1 MTLMFKS
8 NLHPNSEGFFFV
20 YDGLKYLV
28 QLPKHIDYGS
38 LVRCAKKKFK
48 LTGKSSLIG
57 LSYKIDRNKVSIKDD
72 DDVVYFV
79 NEVFESSQDIK
90 SLYIAVL
97 KEAVE
102 VSHTSSAEPLDLD
115 LNIPLFDEQPNNETS
130 IVVHSNEQPD
140 SKNESIHYE
149 HKWKNNTFQYTPVP
163 PNPPSFVKNPK
174 KQPFFSSHVLK
185 VFEEFEDKD
194 ECIREIALKCL
205 KEVRGANIFRITH
218 MNDVHT
224 CLKLTVNGNHS
235 NATTKV
241 LGHMLVPKM
250 RDTTR
255 VYKPKDIQ
263 LDMNLALNIDI
274 SYKKAW
280 RGKQLA
286 LQATQG
292 CPKVSYEQLP
302 YYFHYLKLANEGTVT
317 HIDTDDEGRFKQC
330 FLAFGVAVR
339 SFLRFMRPLLI
350 IDAAHLKGRYLGT
363 NLAAVAMDG
372 NNQIIP
378 IATGVTHGETGESWT
393 WFLSKLKECIGEV
406 LGLAI
411 ISDRHF
417 AIGHACKNVFPNAF
431 HGYCCRHLMMN
442 CNMQSDRLKGL
453 YWKTCKAYT
462 RAEFDRCVACIR
474 VMRPAAYRKLE
485 DAGFEKWSRAYCP
498 ANRYNYMTS
507 NSVESINSL
516 TREVRRVP
524 ITMLMD
530 WYRQLLQRWYFE
542 RRSKYE
548 DALDEEVS
556 DWATA
561 KIYDRIIKSVNWT
574 VKGIHKMNKYE
585 VKDNRRDWFLRTTLK
600 NTYSGM
606 FNPTQDVATWET
618 RDDLQVVLAPVI
630 IKRQA
635 GRPKNKD
642 RIRSQGEEPV
652 RKQCTRCGAN
662 GHNRGSCNV
671 PLVTKKRCATR
682 KMRSLRALCRVPR
695 IANGRQ
701 SSSTRNENLNNAAPP
716 ESTNQQAMN
725 VPTPPASIGMIN
737 RLSQMSTPQ
746 NFLV

>member
-1 MTLMFKS
+1 MNAPTLKV
-8 NLHPNSEGFFFV
+8 FFV
-20 YDGLKYLV
+20 YEGSKFLV

-38 LVRCAKKKFK
+38 LVRCARKKFK
-48 LTGKSSLIG
+48 LTGKSSLIV
-57 LSYKIDRNKVSIKDD
+57 LSCKIDRNKVSITDD
-72 DDVVYFV
+72 DEVVYFF
-79 NEVFESSQDIK
+79 NEVFESRMKICILIS
-90 SLYIAVL
+90 
-97 KEAVE
+97 
-102 VSHTSSAEPLDLD
+102 
-115 LNIPLFDEQPNNETS
+115 
-130 IVVHSNEQPD
+130 
-140 SKNESIHYE
+140 E
-149 HKWKNNTFQYTPVP
+149 HKWKNNTFKYMLVP
-163 PNPPSFVKNPK
+163 PNPPSVIKNPK
-174 KQPFFSSHVLK
+174 NQPFFTSRVLK
-185 VFEEFEDKD
+185 VFDEFEDMD

-205 KEVRGANIFRITH
+205 KEVREANIFRITY
-218 MNDVHT
+218 MNDFHT
-224 CLKLTVNGNHS
+224 CSKITVNGNHS
-235 NATTKV
+235 NATAKV
-241 LGHMLVPKM
+241 LGHMLVSKT
-250 RDTTR
+250 RDITR

-292 CPKVSYEQLP
+292 CPKASYEQLP
-302 YYFHYLKLANEGTVT
+302 YYFHYLKL
-317 HIDTDDEGRFKQC
+317 
-330 FLAFGVAVR
+330 VR
-339 SFLRFMRPLLI
+339 SFLCFMHPLLI

-363 NLAAVAMDG
+363 NLAVVAMDG

-406 LGLAI
+406 PGLAI

-417 AIGHACKNVFPNAF
+417 AMALH
-431 HGYCCRHLMMN
+431 
-442 CNMQSDRLKGL
+442 GL

-462 RAEFDRCVACIR
+462 RAEFD
-474 VMRPAAYRKLE
+474 K
-485 DAGFEKWSRAYCP
+485 AYCP

-507 NSVESINSL
+507 NSVESINLL
-516 TREVRRVP
+516 TREVRKVP

-530 WYRQLLQRWYFE
+530 WYRQLLQQWYCD

-548 DALDEEVS
+548 DALDKEVS

-561 KIYDRIIKSVNWT
+561 KIYDRILKSVNWT

-585 VKDNRRDWFLRTTLK
+585 VKDNQRGHIVDLTEGTCSCRKWQLSGLPFGHVCAVARVTGLTSVEGLVQTWFFRTTLK
-600 NTYSGM
+600 NTYSGV

-642 RIRSQGEEPV
+642 RIRSQGEEHV
-652 RKQCTRCGAN
+652 KKQCTRCGAN
-662 GHNRGSCNV
+662 VHTRGSCNV

-695 IANGRQ
+695 IANGKPR
-701 SSSTRNENLNNAAPP
+701 SSTRNENLNNATHP
-716 ESTNQQAMN
+716 ESTNQQSMN

>member
-1 MTLMFKS
+1 MNAPTLKV
-8 NLHPNSEGFFFV
+8 FFV
-20 YDGLKYLV
+20 YEVSKFLV
-28 QLPKHIDYGS
+28 QLPKHIDHGS

-48 LTGKSSLIG
+48 LTGKSSLIV
-57 LSYKIDRNKVSIKDD
+57 LTYRIDRNKVYITDD
-72 DDVVYFV
+72 DDVVYFF
-79 NEVFESSQDIK
+79 NEVFESRQEIK
-90 SLYIAVL
+90 SLYITVR

-102 VSHTSSAEPLDLD
+102 VSDSSSSEPLDLD
-115 LNIPLFDEQPNNETS
+115 LNIPLFDEQPKNETS

-140 SKNESIHYE
+140 SKNENMHSE
-149 HKWKNNTFQYTPVP
+149 HKWKNNTFKYMPVP
-163 PNPPSFVKNPK
+163 PNPPNVIKNPK
-174 KQPFFSSHVLK
+174 NQPFFTLRVLK
-185 VFEEFEDKD
+185 VYEEFEDKD

-205 KEVRGANIFRITH
+205 KEGYEYRVVKSCQLAYRVRCMVPQCNWHVFCRSVRGTNIFRITH

-224 CLKLTVNGNHS
+224 CSKITVNGNHS
-235 NATTKV
+235 NATAKV

-250 RDTTR
+250 RDTTK
-255 VYKPKDIQ
+255 VYNPKDIQ

-292 CPKVSYEQLP
+292 CPKASYEQLP
-302 YYFHYLKLANEGTVT
+302 YYFHYLKLANEGTV
-317 HIDTDDEGRFKQC
+317 
-330 FLAFGVAVR
+330 R
-339 SFLRFMRPLLI
+339 SFLCFMCPLLI

-406 LGLAI
+406 PGLAI
-411 ISDRHF
+411 ISDRHLQL
-417 AIGHACKNVFPNAF
+417 ALH
-431 HGYCCRHLMMN
+431 
-442 CNMQSDRLKGL
+442 
-453 YWKTCKAYT
+453 AYT
-462 RAEFDRCVACIR
+462 RAELDRCVACIR

-498 ANRYNYMTS
+498 TNRYNYMTS

-516 TREVRRVP
+516 TREVRKVS

-530 WYRQLLQRWYFE
+530 WYRQLLQRC
-542 RRSKYE
+542 
-548 DALDEEVS
+548 
-556 DWATA
+556 
-561 KIYDRIIKSVNWT
+561 VNWT

-585 VKDNRRDWFLRTTLK
+585 VKDNRRGHIVDLTEGTCSCRKWQLSGLPCGHVCAVARVIGLTSVEGLVQTWFLRTTLK
-600 NTYSGM
+600 NTYSSV
-606 FNPTQDVATWET
+606 FNPAQDVATWET

-630 IKRQA
+630 IKRKA
-635 GRPKNKD
+635 ERPKNKD

-652 RKQCTRCGAN
+652 KKQCMRCGAN
-662 GHNRGSCNV
+662 GHTRGSCNV

-695 IANGRQ
+695 IANGNPG
-701 SSSTRNENLNNAAPP
+701 SSTRNE
-716 ESTNQQAMN
+716 
-725 VPTPPASIGMIN
+725 I
-737 RLSQMSTPQ
+737 
-746 NFLV
+746 

>member
-1 MTLMFKS
+1 
-8 NLHPNSEGFFFV
+8 
-20 YDGLKYLV
+20 
-28 QLPKHIDYGS
+28 
-38 LVRCAKKKFK
+38 
-48 LTGKSSLIG
+48 
-57 LSYKIDRNKVSIKDD
+57 
-72 DDVVYFV
+72 
-79 NEVFESSQDIK
+79 
-90 SLYIAVL
+90 
-97 KEAVE
+97 
-102 VSHTSSAEPLDLD
+102 
-115 LNIPLFDEQPNNETS
+115 
-130 IVVHSNEQPD
+130 
-140 SKNESIHYE
+140 
-149 HKWKNNTFQYTPVP
+149 
-163 PNPPSFVKNPK
+163 
-174 KQPFFSSHVLK
+174 
-185 VFEEFEDKD
+185 
-194 ECIREIALKCL
+194 
-205 KEVRGANIFRITH
+205 
-218 MNDVHT
+218 
-224 CLKLTVNGNHS
+224 
-235 NATTKV
+235 
-241 LGHMLVPKM
+241 M

-280 RGKQLA
+280 RGKQIA

-292 CPKVSYEQLP
+292 CPKASYEQLP

-317 HIDTDDEGRFKQC
+317 HIDTDDEGQFKQC

-339 SFLRFMRPLLI
+339 SFLRFMRPLII

-363 NLAAVAMDG
+363 NLAAVAMDE

-378 IATGVTHGETGESWT
+378 IATGVTHSETGESWT

-406 LGLAI
+406 PGLAI

-417 AIGHACKNVFPNAF
+417 GIGLACKNVFPNAF

-442 CNMQSDRLKGL
+442 CNMQSDQLKVL

-485 DAGFEKWSRAYCP
+485 DAGFEKWSRAYYP

-574 VKGIHKMNKYE
+574 VKDIHKMNKYE
-585 VKDNRRDWFLRTTLK
+585 VKDNRRGHIVDLTEGTCSCRKWELSGLPCGHVCAVARVTGLTSVEGLVKDWFLRTTLK
-600 NTYSGM
+600 NTYLGM

-642 RIRSQGEEPV
+642 RIPSQGEEPV

-662 GHNRGSCNV
+662 GHNREICNKKNEVLESTMSCSKNC
-671 PLVTKKRCATR
+671 KWK
-682 KMRSLRALCRVPR
+682 
-695 IANGRQ
+695 Q

-725 VPTPPASIGMIN
+725 VPTPAASTGMIN

>member
-1 MTLMFKS
+1 M
-8 NLHPNSEGFFFV
+8 NSEIVKVFFV
-20 YDGLKYLV
+20 YEGSKFLV

-48 LTGKSSLIG
+48 LTGKLSLIG
-57 LSYKIDRNKVSIKDD
+57 LSYRIDRNKVSITDD
-72 DDVVYFV
+72 DDVVYFL
-79 NEVFESSQDIK
+79 NEVFESRQDIK
-90 SLYIAVL
+90 SLYITVL

-102 VSHTSSAEPLDLD
+102 VSDTSSAEPLDLD
-115 LNIPLFDEQPNNETS
+115 LNIPLSDEQPNNETS

-140 SKNESIHYE
+140 SKNENE
-149 HKWKNNTFQYTPVP
+149 HKWKNNTFQYMPVP
-163 PNPPSFVKNPK
+163 PNPPSFIKNQK
-174 KQPFFSSHVLK
+174 NQPFFTPRVLK
-185 VFEEFEDKD
+185 VFDEFEDKD

-205 KEVRGANIFRITH
+205 KEGYEYRVFKSCQLAYRIRCKVPQCNWHVFCRSVRRANIFRITH

-224 CLKLTVNGNHS
+224 CSKLTVNGNHS
-235 NATTKV
+235 NATAKV

-263 LDMNLALNIDI
+263 LDMNLALNIDV

-292 CPKVSYEQLP
+292 CPKASYEQLP
-302 YYFHYLKLANEGTVT
+302 YYFHYLKLANEGIVT

-330 FLAFGVAVR
+330 FLAFGVAVQ
-339 SFLRFMRPLLI
+339 SFLRFMCPLLI

-406 LGLAI
+406 PGLAI

-417 AIGHACKNVFPNAF
+417 AIGLACKNVFPNAF

-462 RAEFDRCVACIR
+462 RAEFDR
-474 VMRPAAYRKLE
+474 
-485 DAGFEKWSRAYCP
+485 
-498 ANRYNYMTS
+498 
-507 NSVESINSL
+507 
-516 TREVRRVP
+516 
-524 ITMLMD
+524 
-530 WYRQLLQRWYFE
+530 QLLQRWYCD

-561 KIYDRIIKSVNWT
+561 KIYDRILKSVNWT

-585 VKDNRRDWFLRTTLK
+585 VKDNQRGHIVDLTEGTCSCRKWELLGLPCGHVCAVARVTGLTSVEGLVKDRFLRTTLN

-642 RIRSQGEEPV
+642 RIPSQGEEPL
-652 RKQCTRCGAN
+652 RN
-662 GHNRGSCNV
+662 N
-671 PLVTKKRCATR
+671 RCATR
-682 KMRSLRALCRVPR
+682 KMRSLRALCHVPR

-725 VPTPPASIGMIN
+725 VSTPPASIGMIN

>member
-1 MTLMFKS
+1 MEYVKRHIIFS
-8 NLHPNSEGFFFV
+8 FFFF
-20 YDGLKYLV
+20 
-28 QLPKHIDYGS
+28 P
-38 LVRCAKKKFK
+38 
-48 LTGKSSLIG
+48 
-57 LSYKIDRNKVSIKDD
+57 
-72 DDVVYFV
+72 
-79 NEVFESSQDIK
+79 
-90 SLYIAVL
+90 
-97 KEAVE
+97 
-102 VSHTSSAEPLDLD
+102 
-115 LNIPLFDEQPNNETS
+115 
-130 IVVHSNEQPD
+130 
-140 SKNESIHYE
+140 
-149 HKWKNNTFQYTPVP
+149 
-163 PNPPSFVKNPK
+163 
-174 KQPFFSSHVLK
+174 
-185 VFEEFEDKD
+185 
-194 ECIREIALKCL
+194 
-205 KEVRGANIFRITH
+205 
-218 MNDVHT
+218 
-224 CLKLTVNGNHS
+224 
-235 NATTKV
+235 
-241 LGHMLVPKM
+241 
-250 RDTTR
+250 
-255 VYKPKDIQ
+255 
-263 LDMNLALNIDI
+263 
-274 SYKKAW
+274 
-280 RGKQLA
+280 
-286 LQATQG
+286 ATQG
-292 CPKVSYEQLP
+292 CPKASYEQLP
-302 YYFHYLKLANEGTVT
+302 YYFHYLKLANEETVT

-330 FLAFGVAVR
+330 FVAFGVAVR
-339 SFLRFMRPLLI
+339 SFLNFMRPLLI
-350 IDAAHLKGRYLGT
+350 IYVAHLKGRYLGT

-406 LGLAI
+406 PGLAI

-417 AIGHACKNVFPNAF
+417 AIGLACKNVFPNAF

-507 NSVESINSL
+507 NSAESINSL
-516 TREVRRVP
+516 TREVQKVP

-530 WYRQLLQRWYFE
+530 WYRQLLQRWYCD

-548 DALDEEVS
+548 DALDEEVL

-561 KIYDRIIKSVNWT
+561 KIYDRILKSVNWT

-585 VKDNRRDWFLRTTLK
+585 VKDNRRGLVKEWFLRTTLK

-606 FNPTQDVATWET
+606 FNPAQDVATWET

-635 GRPKNKD
+635 GRLKNKD

-652 RKQCTRCGAN
+652 KKQCTRCGAN

-695 IANGRQ
+695 IANGKPR
-701 SSSTRNENLNNAAPP
+701 SSTRNENLNNAAHP
-716 ESTNQQAMN
+716 ESTNQQSMN